1 MPESRVVVAVLN
13 DLMFTVKIQEAA
25 RRAGVEAV
33 FVKTRSEVMD
43 RAEENPSAIIL
54 DLNYTAVTPLELIS
68 ALKGNEKTRNIPLLG
83 YVAHVQ
89 VEIKQAALR
98 NGCNMVVARSA
109 FVQNLPEFLERVS
122 RANPEIALNESRE

>member
-25 RRAGVEAV
+25 RRAGVGAV

-54 DLNYTAVTPLELIS
+54 DLNYTDVTPLELIS

-98 NGCNMVVARSA
+98 HGCNMVVARSA
-109 FVQNLPEFLERVS
+109 FVQNLQEFLQRVS